1 MSGGLDLRSRRRD
14 PARPN
19 VVVIVLDDSGFA
31 ELGCYGSDIATPN
44 IDALAARGIRYNR
57 FHVTALC
64 SPTRASLL
72 TGRNSHAVGMGFLAE
87 VSMTSPG
94 YTARIPASAAM
105 LPRLLRDAGY
115 ATFAAGKWHLAPG
128 DAQSAAG
135 PFDRWPL
142 GVGFERYYGFLQ
154 GETNQWTPSLVQDNH
169 LIDPPRSVAEGYHLT
184 EDLTDRAIGFVH
196 DVFQGAP
203 GRPFFLYFA
212 PGAMHA
218 PHHVPADWITP
229 YAGAFDGGWDE
240 WRQSTFQ
247 RQVESGVVPS
257 RAVLTERPSWIAG
270 WDQLTGSQRRRYARM
285 QEVYAGF
292 MTHTD
297 AQIGRLLS
305 ALGSAG
311 ALDNTLVVLLAD
323 NGASGEGGPH
333 GMLNKHRHGA
343 GAQSEDADPLDR
355 WGGPDTYPQYSW
367 GWAWAGNT
375 PFRRWKRYAW
385 LGGTRTPLIVSWPN
399 GVQARNEIRGQLCHV
414 IDLAPTILECCG
426 VEPPALV
433 DGVPQQPID
442 GRSIAPTFDD
452 AAAADPVDV
461 QYFETTGSRSIIADG
476 WKATTDHVGRGN
488 PYERSL
494 MEGSRSFEEDRWA
507 LFRLDQDFSEASDL
521 AHEHPDVVQRL
532 QDLWLTEAVRNNV
545 LPLEDA
551 MHARDPGMMSPPGYP
566 PQRRSV
572 FRPGASPIVE
582 RSLPG
587 LQAGGSIT
595 ADVDVARTGPEG
607 VICALGDWSGGF
619 ALFVRDGQLTF
630 AMTSQGTPGHVS
642 APLALAPGRHR
653 IGCTIAPRS
662 AGETVLE
669 LTVDDAPVASAVVP
683 VVVPPIWQHGVG
695 RLRIGRDA
703 GLPVTRDYEPPFPW
717 TGYLHTLTVEGRE
730 MDGPKATDAVS
741 AALKAE

>member
-1 MSGGLDLRSRRRD
+1 MDGRDPQRRD
-14 PARPN
+14 PGPPN
-19 VVVIVLDDSGFA
+19 VVIAVLDDSGFA

-44 IDALAARGIRYNR
+44 IDGLAARGIRYNR

-72 TGRNSHAVGMGFLAE
+72 TGRNSHAVGMGFLSE
-87 VSMTSPG
+87 ISMRSPG
-94 YTARIPASAAM
+94 YTGRIPASAAM

-169 LIDPPRSVAEGYHLT
+169 LIDPPRAVAEGYHLT
-184 EDLTDRAIGFVH
+184 EDLTDRAIGFVN
-196 DVFQGAP
+196 DVLHGAP

-218 PHHVPADWITP
+218 PHHVPSDWVAP
-229 YAGAFDGGWDE
+229 YRGAFDDGWDE
-240 WRQSTFQ
+240 LRQRTFR
-247 RQVESGVVPS
+247 RQLETGIVPGN
-257 RAVLTERPSWIAG
+257 AILTERPSWITG
-270 WDQLTGSQRRRYARM
+270 WDQLSGSQRRRYARM

-297 AQIGRLLS
+297 AQIGRLLDALRS
-305 ALGSAG
+305 AEV
-311 ALDNTLVVLLAD
+311 LDNTLVVLLAD

-333 GMLNKHRHGA
+333 GMFNKHLHGV
-343 GAQSEDADPLDR
+343 GALTEADDPLDS

-375 PFRRWKRYAW
+375 PFRRWKRYTW
-385 LGGTRTPLIVSWPN
+385 LGGTRTPLIVSWP
-399 GVQARNEIRGQLCHV
+399 GHIRARNEVRGQVCHV
-414 IDLAPTILECCG
+414 IDLMPTILDCCD
-426 VEPPALV
+426 VDPPAEV
-433 DGVPQQPID
+433 DGVRQQPID

-452 AAAADPVDV
+452 PDAADPCDL

-494 MEGSRSFEEDRWA
+494 MEGSRSFEQDRWA
-507 LFRLDQDFSEASDL
+507 LFRLDQDFSEAVDL
-521 AHEHPDVVQRL
+521 APEHPDVVRRL
-532 QDLWLTEAVRNNV
+532 QELWSAEAIRNDV

-551 MHARDPGMMSPPGYP
+551 MHARDPGMMSPPAYP
-566 PQRRSV
+566 PRRRSV

-582 RSLPG
+582 RSLPSFR
-587 LQAGGSIT
+587 AGGRIT
-595 ADVDVARTGPEG
+595 ADVDVAGADVEG
-607 VICALGDWSGGF
+607 VLCALGDWSGGF
-619 ALFVRDGQLTF
+619 VLYLRGGDLTF
-630 AMTSQGTPGHVS
+630 ALVSQGTAAHVS
-642 APLALAPGRHR
+642 APVSLVAGRHR
-653 IGCTIAPRS
+653 VGCAIAPRS
-662 AGETVLE
+662 VDEMVLQ
-669 LTVDDAPVASAVVP
+669 LSVDDALVASAVAQAT
-683 VVVPPIWQHGVG
+683 VPPIWQHGVG
-695 RLRIGRDA
+695 RLRIGHDA
-703 GLPVTRDYEPPFPW
+703 GLPVVRDYEPPFPW
-717 TGYLHTLTVEGRE
+717 TGTVHSLTVEGLEADR
-730 MDGPKATDAVS
+730 PSATEAASS
-741 AALKAE
+741 ALQGE